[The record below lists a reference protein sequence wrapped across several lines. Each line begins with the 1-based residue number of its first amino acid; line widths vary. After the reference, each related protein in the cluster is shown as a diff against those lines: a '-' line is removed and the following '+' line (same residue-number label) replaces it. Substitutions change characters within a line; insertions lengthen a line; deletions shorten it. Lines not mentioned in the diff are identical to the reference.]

1 MPFPFYPASVV
12 LFQLNGG
19 MVSHMQVLATP
30 SSTVNNT
37 KYLDPTTETILVF
50 ATCY

>member
-1 MPFPFYPASVV
+1 M
-12 LFQLNGG
+12 LFQLCGG

-37 KYLDPTTETILVF
+37 KYLNPYHRNYIGLAACSGGSDVGM
-50 ATCY
+50 